1 MTSLWSSKFKEK
13 LVAAAV
19 TFTYNDNTTMETF
32 GILIDTIVTNTK
44 MLNLLN
50 SLLPEGSSGTGTGWR
65 WALQQLEDEV
75 GVCGVTLKEC
85 KTNDVNSTNK
95 EILLNRSFTTIIHD
109 QLALLDTGAEINVI
123 EVNTLAK
130 ITSFTRQIDI
140 KQDAVVVDHRRVKMD
155 EIVFVLVFLC
165 YSYAMWKVMLF
176 KILFSRDDGTVD
188 FYILHTVYS

>member
-1 MTSLWSSKFKEK
+1 
-13 LVAAAV
+13 
-19 TFTYNDNTTMETF
+19 
-32 GILIDTIVTNTK
+32 
-44 MLNLLN
+44 
-50 SLLPEGSSGTGTGWR
+50 
-65 WALQQLEDEV
+65 LEDEV

-85 KTNDVNSTNK
+85 KTNDINSTNK

-165 YSYAMWKVMLF
+165 YSYAM
-176 KILFSRDDGTVD
+176 
-188 FYILHTVYS
+188 